1 MIKIKHYAKIS
12 LNGIEWLDKK
22 RLSVWLGQFV
32 GKEVEITIERK
43 KRPRTTGKDNELG
56 NQNGYWRGVVVPMS
70 AKALGYT
77 VNEMHEVFL
86 EEFAPR
92 IYRDFGGK
100 KVPITIR
107 TSAMDTVQMAEF
119 TELAVMEMAN
129 MGVVIPDPVKK

>member
-1 MIKIKHYAKIS
+1 MISIKHYAKIS
-12 LNGIEWLDKK
+12 LNGIEWLDKN
-22 RLSVWLGQFV
+22 RLSLWLGQFV

-43 KRPRTTGKDNELG
+43 KRPRTTGKDDELG

-86 EEFAPR
+86 KEFAPR
-92 IYRDFGGK
+92 IYKDFGDK

-107 TSAMDTVQMAEF
+107 TSAMDTVQMAEL
-119 TELAVMEMAN
+119 TDAARIKMAEM
-129 MGVVIPDPVKK
+129 GTVIPDPVK